1 MRFGKVKFLN
11 YENIFDMSMYGSKTR
26 RSKVVG
32 YPVFWGF
39 SNRGVCVSPPKLIGL
54 WSKKTPAIP
63 IVLLAKACSLRN
75 QADGSSLFVF
85 IRASGDVRG
94 AFYNDQ
100 LPGCKKL
107 YAYKKLA

>member
-1 MRFGKVKFLN
+1 MNLCF
-11 YENIFDMSMYGSKTR
+11 
-26 RSKVVG
+26 
-32 YPVFWGF
+32 
-39 SNRGVCVSPPKLIGL
+39 PPKFIGL

-63 IVLLAKACSLRN
+63 IVLLAKTCGLRN

-85 IRASGDVRG
+85 TCASGDVRG

-107 YAYKKLA
+107 YAYRKLA